1 MLGEKVDEEERRR
14 EVSIRSL
21 SRGPRCAIELLALC
35 KRERDVDNLNNTKK
49 DDSSKKEEKRHKLN
63 YYSFNFH
70 YIRRQDRQDRCPWH
84 VLGEGH
90 RSVCILS

>member
-1 MLGEKVDEEERRR
+1 MKWGDAEKEE

-49 DDSSKKEEKRHKLN
+49 GDSSKKEEKRHKLN
-63 YYSFNFH
+63 TVTPTYDD
-70 YIRRQDRQDRCPWH
+70 IIG
-84 VLGEGH
+84 VLGMSLA
-90 RSVCILS
+90 RSTAVFAF